1 MFSFPTHFFVGAAAS
16 SLLGFAAMWGALGG
30 MLPDLDF
37 FTPWHR
43 GPFHSL
49 VFAVVVAVAAF
60 ALTRSRNKSLGLGVG
75 FAAHSVAD
83 LMNFGGVM
91 ILWPFSSDYLSLN
104 LFEWY
109 DPVSNLTLSVLS
121 ILIIILVKQHREK
134 KTLKGILHELG
145 EKINFYIYK
154 TKVK

>member
-1 MFSFPTHFFVGAAAS
+1 MFSFPTHFFAGAAAS
-16 SLLGFAAMWGALGG
+16 SLLGFAAVWGALGG

-49 VFAVVVAVAAF
+49 VFAAVVAVAAF
-60 ALTRSRNKSLGLGVG
+60 ALTRSRNKSLALGVG

-83 LMNFGGVM
+83 WMNFGGVM
-91 ILWPFSSDYLSLN
+91 ILWPFSSEYLSLN

-109 DPVSNLTLSVLS
+109 DPVANSALS
-121 ILIIILVKQHREK
+121 IASIFILLLLKKYREK
-134 KTLKGILHELG
+134 KSLGDILEELRG
-145 EKINFYIYK
+145 MLFIYK
-154 TKVK
+154 KQKLK